1 MPMRLHFRNER
12 VLAVVAH
19 PDDAE
24 LLCAGTLARAQADGA
39 TIGMCV
45 LCRGDKGQ
53 PDPPIDELAAVR
65 RAEMEAAAGILGAEL
80 YAGEFGDGELFDSPS
95 TRTWLTE
102 TYRRFAPT
110 LVLAHSFD
118 DYHPD
123 HRAAA
128 AIAEAASWFCA
139 SRGHPSVGP
148 PLSAPP
154 QLWMM
159 DTIEMLGFQPHIYID
174 ISEYLD
180 LKKQMIRCHCSQ
192 VARGQHADFTPLEDL
207 LMRMALTRG
216 SQAGTRAAEGFQ
228 IHPAWKRIRAW

>member
-1 MPMRLHFRNER
+1 MRIDFRNER

-19 PDDAE
+19 PDDAD
-24 LLCAGTLARAQADGA
+24 LLCAGTLARGKADGA
-39 TIGMCV
+39 AIGICV

-53 PDPPIDELAAVR
+53 PDPPIEDLATVR
-65 RAEMEAAAGILGAEL
+65 RAEMEASAALLGAEL
-80 YAGEFGDGELFDSPS
+80 YAGEFGDGELFDSPAARS
-95 TRTWLTE
+95 WLTDI
-102 TYRRFAPT
+102 YRRFEPT
-110 LVLAHSFD
+110 LVFAHSLD

-154 QLWMM
+154 QLWRM
-159 DTIEMLGFQPHIYID
+159 DTLEMLGFQPHIYID

-180 LKKQMIRCHCSQ
+180 LKQSMIRCHRSQ
-192 VARGQHADFTPLEDL
+192 MARGTHADFAPLEDL
-207 LMRMALTRG
+207 LLRIAHARG
-216 SQAGTRAAEGFQ
+216 SQSGTRAAEGFQ